1 MVLPIS
7 ALAQAAYANNP
18 IPDLPASQF
27 KVLGGAVYAGS
38 SGAPSRAWK
47 SQLMLLPRFGFGYQ
61 LNSKTVVR
69 GGYGVYYDT
78 LNVNAISY
86 QPNQTGYSR
95 GTTTI
100 VTNDNGVTWLVGYP
114 ANVVP
119 HLNAPVLV
127 RAALGSTRLDAS

>member
-1 MVLPIS
+1 MNSGRVPPKVPRPLPLRTELEQGATERYNRQIIDYDKNMVLPIS

-18 IPDLPASQF
+18 IPELPASQF

-69 GGYGVYYDT
+69 GGYGVHY
-78 LNVNAISY
+78 
-86 QPNQTGYSR
+86 
-95 GTTTI
+95 
-100 VTNDNGVTWLVGYP
+100 
-114 ANVVP
+114 
-119 HLNAPVLV
+119 
-127 RAALGSTRLDAS
+127 